1 MKQFVFL
8 IDTGNETKE
17 HKINAAGMTDAV
29 KRIKD
34 MKKDFMKG
42 DNSHLKIKF
51 KGVIYENAY

>member
-8 IDTGNETKE
+8 IDTGNEIKE
-17 HKINAAGMTDAV
+17 HKIRASGMTDAV

-34 MKKDFMKG
+34 INNLLKKE
-42 DNSHLKIKF
+42 SHSNLKIQF

>member
-8 IDTGNETKE
+8 IDTGNEIKE
-17 HKINAAGMTDAV
+17 HKISASGMTDAV

-34 MKKDFMKG
+34 INNLLKKESPS
-42 DNSHLKIKF
+42 NLKIQF